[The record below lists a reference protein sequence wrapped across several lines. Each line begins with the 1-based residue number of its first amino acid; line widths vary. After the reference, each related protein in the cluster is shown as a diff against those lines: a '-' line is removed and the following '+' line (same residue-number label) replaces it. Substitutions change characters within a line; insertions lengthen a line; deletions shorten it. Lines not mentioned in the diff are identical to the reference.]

1 MPGEVHSQH
10 SPVNLAI
17 KNFSAL
23 MVHVHPVHPLAT
35 PMVSSLILLPV
46 PLGVARFVDLK
57 RH

>member
-1 MPGEVHSQH
+1 
-10 SPVNLAI
+10 
-17 KNFSAL
+17 

-57 RH
+57 RHWGMRGNSYHSLHGSAALL